1 MAVKQKDSRFKKI
14 LKILGPG
21 LVTGASDDDP
31 SGIATYS
38 QAGAQFGLDTLW
50 TALITFPLMAAV
62 QGMCARIGVV
72 TTQGLTATLKEYY
85 PKWILWMMI
94 LFSFPAIILNIG
106 ADIAGMGAVAN
117 LIFPAVPSFA
127 FSIIFTLL
135 IMLGVIYFPYQRF
148 AAVLKW
154 FCIILLVYLV
164 VPFITDTNWPKVLHA
179 TVMPTIKLDKDFM
192 STLVAILGTT
202 ISPYLFFWQATME
215 AEDVKQKNQIMVDK
229 QLLSDVR
236 EDVNIGMFFSNLVMY
251 FIILTCG
258 TVLYSH
264 GVHKID
270 TVEQAANALRPVAG
284 DLTYALFALGIIGTG
299 FLGIPVLSGSISY
312 MCAETFNWKSG
323 LDKKFFQAKPF
334 YGVVIVSLIVGV
346 LINYLGLNPI
356 HELFYT
362 AILYGL
368 TAPVMIAVVLH
379 ISNNKKIMGSNTN
392 KLHTNIFGWIT
403 LILMS
408 VSAIYLLYL
417 LV

>member
-1 MAVKQKDSRFKKI
+1 
-14 LKILGPG
+14 
-21 LVTGASDDDP
+21 
-31 SGIATYS
+31 
-38 QAGAQFGLDTLW
+38 
-50 TALITFPLMAAV
+50 
-62 QGMCARIGVV
+62 
-72 TTQGLTATLKEYY
+72 
-85 PKWILWMMI
+85 MMI

-117 LIFPAVPSFA
+117 LIFPAIPSFA
-127 FSIIFTLL
+127 FSIIFTLM

-148 AAVLKW
+148 ASVLKW
-154 FCIILLVYLV
+154 FCIILLVYLI
-164 VPFITDTNWPKVLHA
+164 VPFITDTNWPEALHA
-179 TVMPTIKLDKDFM
+179 TVVPTIKLDKDFM

-215 AEDVKQKNQIMVDK
+215 AEDIKQKSIIVDK
-229 QLLSDVR
+229 RILSDVR

-284 DLTYALFALGIIGTG
+284 NLAYALFAIGIIGTG

-334 YGVVIVSLIVGV
+334 YGVMIVSLVVGV
-346 LINYLGLNPI
+346 LINYFGLNPI

-408 VSAIYLLYL
+408 VSAVYLLYL
-417 LV
+417 LI